1 MDLSTILSPPQ
12 RLSMDSQIDTFN
24 KSLGRT
30 AKTVLDREDFLQI
43 LITQLTHQDPT
54 SPMEDREFVAQM
66 AQFSTLEQ
74 MINMGDEMSRVSS
87 LVAKSQAYGLLGKTV
102 TVTTGDRAVTGRVDE
117 VRGSE
122 FPQILVD
129 GRYYDFADVEAVAEQ
144 GEQVNAIV
152 KDGQS

>member
-1 MDLSTILSPPQ
+1 MDLSTILSPQQ

-66 AQFSTLEQ
+66 AHFSTLFDE
-74 MINMGDEMSRVSS
+74 INVVDHLSTD
-87 LVAKSQAYGLLGKTV
+87 ATV
-102 TVTTGDRAVTGRVDE
+102 TE
-117 VRGSE
+117 
-122 FPQILVD
+122 
-129 GRYYDFADVEAVAEQ
+129 
-144 GEQVNAIV
+144 IV
-152 KDGQS
+152 KWRTDACKINTAGHYDHGNN